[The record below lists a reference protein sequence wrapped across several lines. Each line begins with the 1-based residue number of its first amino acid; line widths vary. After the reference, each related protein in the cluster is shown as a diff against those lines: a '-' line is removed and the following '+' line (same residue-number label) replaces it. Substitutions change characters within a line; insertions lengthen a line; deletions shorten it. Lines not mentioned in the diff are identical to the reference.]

1 MKYLSKK
8 HLVNSLVFTSAFAMA
23 LPAVA
28 QFDGTAPTQKDH
40 AEFLSEAGFAM
51 ENCDVITTPGDL
63 KGTLDAVT
71 SKISPASV
79 VCLTPGELSADLQ
92 LKSAGLRLV
101 ALRPGSVKI
110 SGSVYA
116 SSPVVLFG
124 LNIDFLALDAPSAGS
139 VVAACRF
146 DKSASMTRDVIL
158 LGNSSANGAISGPM
172 GDMSLSYH
180 VPSSAKAIVLAND
193 MNSVIKNNDGNLST
207 AGWLPRSSLNSI
219 EAGRGENASK
229 SKSLTKIPTGK
240 GKATV
245 RTLGN
250 IGTASTWFDQ
260 HPLVAHTA
268 PSQEGE
274 TLKRG
279 QEAPVYRNPAT
290 AAKPLSALVFVPL
303 HTGIRPDLQRL
314 GVIFGVIQ

>member
-8 HLVNSLVFTSAFAMA
+8 HLLNSLAFTSAFAMA

-28 QFDGTAPTQKDH
+28 QFDGAAPTKQEH

-51 ENCDVITTPGDL
+51 ENCDVIATPGDL

-71 SKISPASV
+71 TKLSPASI
-79 VCLTPGELSADLQ
+79 VCLTPGELNADLH
-92 LKSAGLRLV
+92 LKAAGLRLV

-110 SGSVYA
+110 AGSVYA

-124 LNIDFLALDAPSAGS
+124 LNIDVLALDASSAGS
-139 VVAACRF
+139 VVAACQLG
-146 DKSASMTRDVIL
+146 KSASMTSDVIL

-172 GDMSLSYH
+172 GDMSLSYN
-180 VPSSAKAIVLAND
+180 VPSSAKAIVLGNN
-193 MNSVIKNNDGNLST
+193 MNSVIKNSDGNLSA
-207 AGWLPRSSLNSI
+207 AGWLPRSSLTSV
-219 EAGRGENASK
+219 ETGESASQG
-229 SKSLTKIPTGK
+229 KSLTKIPTGK
-240 GKATV
+240 GKAV
-245 RTLGN
+245 VKTLGN
-250 IGTASTWFDQ
+250 IATASTWFDQ
-260 HPLVAHTA
+260 NSLVSHTV

-279 QEAPVYRNPAT
+279 QETPVYRDPAT
-290 AAKPLSALVFVPL
+290 AAKPLSTLVFVPL
-303 HTGIRPDLQRL
+303 HTGVRPDLQRL